1 MARLSSHHSVVL
13 QPPRIMLALH
23 LQMLSDITDKKRSG
37 AHCHRCPLTA
47 WVYPLAVFV
56 MSGITVA
63 LFVIPE
69 EKVFLLYRDFLCCF
83 HQGKATLKPSCYY
96 SLHAVY
102 NASISTSP
110 RGCPRF
116 NVPYLDI
123 WEREIMRFY
132 SLDKIIKLYHY
143 LLIRSIYNDVS
154 VYM

>member
-13 QPPRIMLALH
+13 QPPRIMLALN

-116 NVPYLDI
+116 NP
-123 WEREIMRFY
+123 RFIQGCPRFNRRL
-132 SLDKIIKLYHY
+132 SK
-143 LLIRSIYNDVS
+143 V
-154 VYM
+154 